1 MRVAEGQWERLE
13 FLARVTQKECLYLQE
28 TDARLFTEHMT
39 IERLQAIKND
49 SELAER
55 LDAFVGRFGRLQ
67 DNLGG
72 DKLLPHLLV
81 AMAEK
86 TGAAI
91 ENLDRAE
98 QLGWIESADLWLEI
112 RKLRNQ
118 MVHEYIE
125 DLTILTSALQAGH
138 DFVPVLMGTSK
149 RLTAQIEKLAPT
161 LRGPPPSR
169 KMSGL

>member
-1 MRVAEGQWERLE
+1 MKVAESQWERLQ
-13 FLARVTQKECLYLQE
+13 FLVRVTHKECLYLQE
-28 TDARLFTEHMT
+28 TDHRLFAEAMT
-39 IERLQAIKND
+39 PERLQQLQTDPI
-49 SELAER
+49 LAER

-67 DNLGG
+67 DNLG
-72 DKLLPHLLV
+72 DKLLPQLLD

-98 QLGWIESADLWLEI
+98 KLGWIESADVWLET

-125 DLTILTSALQAGH
+125 DMNILASALQAGH
-138 DFVPVLMGTSK
+138 AFVPVLVD
-149 RLTAQIEKLAPT
+149 TAQRFAAQIQKLTP
-161 LRGPPPSR
+161 
-169 KMSGL
+169 

>member
-1 MRVAEGQWERLE
+1 LRVAEAQWERLQ
-13 FLARVTQKECLYLQE
+13 FLVRVTEKECQYLQE
-28 TDARLFTEHMT
+28 TDTRLFADPATVDGLRSAR
-39 IERLQAIKND
+39 IEPVVG
-49 SELAER
+49 ER

-67 DNLGG
+67 DNLG
-72 DKLLPHLLV
+72 DKLLPQLLD

-98 QLGWIESADLWLEI
+98 KLGWIESADVWLEM

-125 DLTILTSALQAGH
+125 DMNILISALKAGH
-138 DFVPVLMGTSK
+138 AFVPVL
-149 RLTAQIEKLAPT
+149 LATAQRFAAQIAKLTPQ
-161 LRGPPPSR
+161 
-169 KMSGL
+169 K

>member
-1 MRVAEGQWERLE
+1 MRVAEGQWERLQ

-28 TDARLFTEHMT
+28 TDGRLFAEHMT

-49 SELAER
+49 SALAER
-55 LDAFVGRFGRLQ
+55 LDAFVGRIGRLQ
-67 DNLGG
+67 DNLG
-72 DKLLPHLLV
+72 DKLLPQLLD

-98 QLGWIESADLWLEI
+98 KLGWIESADVWLEI
-112 RKLRNQ
+112 RKLRNH

-125 DLTILTSALQAGH
+125 DLAILSSALQAGH
-138 DFVPVLMGTSK
+138 DFVPVLMDTAK
-149 RLTAQIEKLAPT
+149 RLTTQIEKLAPNT
-161 LRGPPPSR
+161 SL
-169 KMSGL
+169 